1 MVRRSSSRFR
11 PQEPTVSNVAPTN
24 EHNHN
29 DAASDIGSD
38 IMTVSDIHTITNEHE
53 VAALQQHHH
62 HYHHQKSLNQQN
74 LDLLTGTPTN
84 YYSSNNPDAAG
95 GIGTYNV
102 YSPSDIRTIDND
114 NASII
119 SDLQHTVGTAGG
131 GNHDDIHTVTG
142 TVTGSVLRLSSS
154 PNGDDAN
161 GNVGSTVILGVSA
174 NDMAQPTTKTTATD
188 ASLDNSFWSRARRT
202 LGILPPTV
210 PNVATQPSTDCDAY
224 YDEGRPVPF
233 LDSSGAVNGKNSSTP
248 PPAVIVTSRRGN
260 DNGNIDFLQPDEANG
275 GDSYSNTMI
284 ASTSSVWKQRLC
296 GLRADRLIL
305 LLMFVLLA
313 AVGVIVGAIV
323 VSQQQNE
330 SRSSAASS
338 AENDRPGDAADEPT
352 MITLTRTPTT
362 PGPTTSPTPTVAPL
376 TNTTRQIC
384 ENNITLVDD
393 MKATFPVLGK
403 LSSNG
408 TIQYTGC
415 KWVANQTAE
424 QIDTLCDPDTVAYE
438 LCRLTCENCN
448 ELPMSQK
455 KAWPIDLCGSD
466 SPDQSFDAGMNQG
479 MGNCLWLSKSLFD
492 IDRLCQPGNDAYDLC
507 RETCRNCGPGLTPPT
522 QLPSATPFSVPS
534 TAPSITNVNSEV
546 PSVAP
551 IPLSLAP
558 VLSMETTT
566 PSVGPSSSPVAATA
580 APITATPVTDAP
592 MTAAPVT
599 PVDTLAGVI
608 VSASPESSDRLSMR
622 DSTQSQALEWL
633 RSALDVGT
641 FGAVVSDARTVQI
654 WTLATLAFNL
664 GLSETW
670 LTNGGNDEC
679 LWDGIICSA
688 DTRTVV
694 GIDLEGRAISGS
706 LPPEISLLSGLIG
719 LNLSTN
725 NISGELPNNFG
736 STFQNLQDL
745 RFDRN
750 NFSGTLP
757 STIGMMS
764 ALRIWYMERNPTI
777 TGTLPST
784 VAQLS
789 SLEEFVLYYTDI
801 SGVVTQGI
809 CDLRS
814 GSLGVLNLDC
824 TKITFDGDPCWT
836 KCLYLCGGDTGVPC
850 SN

>member
-1 MVRRSSSRFR
+1 MVRRGSSRFR
-11 PQEPTVSNVAPTN
+11 PQEPTASNVARTDD
-24 EHNHN
+24 HNHN

-38 IMTVSDIHTITNEHE
+38 IMTVSDIHTITNENE
-53 VAALQQHHH
+53 VAAMQQ
-62 HYHHQKSLNQQN
+62 HHQKSLNQQN
-74 LDLLTGTPTN
+74 LDLLTGTPTPF
-84 YYSSNNPDAAG
+84 YGSNSADAAG
-95 GIGTYNV
+95 GIGSYNA

-142 TVTGSVLRLSSS
+142 TVTGSVLHLSS
-154 PNGDDAN
+154 PNGDAN
-161 GNVGSTVILGVSA
+161 GNLGSTVILGVSA
-174 NDMAQPTTKTTATD
+174 NDKTKPTTTAAMNT
-188 ASLDNSFWSRARRT
+188 SLDNSFWSRARRT
-202 LGILPPTV
+202 LGIPPTI
-210 PNVATQPSTDCDAY
+210 PNVATQTSAECDAY

-233 LDSSGAVNGKNSSTP
+233 LGSSAAVNGNNLSTP

-260 DNGNIDFLQPDEANG
+260 NNGNIDFLQPDEANG
-275 GDSYSNTMI
+275 GDSCSNTMI

-305 LLMFVLLA
+305 MLMFVLLA

-330 SRSSAASS
+330 SRSSAASN
-338 AENDRPGDAADEPT
+338 AENDRPGVVAGEPT

-362 PGPTTSPTPTVAPL
+362 SRPTTSLTPTVAPI
-376 TNTTRQIC
+376 TNTTSQIC
-384 ENNITLVDD
+384 DNNITPVDD
-393 MKATFPVLGK
+393 IKATFPVMDN
-403 LSSNG
+403 LSNNG
-408 TIQYTGC
+408 AILYTEC

-424 QIDTLCDPDTVAYE
+424 QLDTLCQPDTVAYE

-448 ELPMSQK
+448 ELPLNQK
-455 KAWPIDLCGSD
+455 KAWPVDLCGSD

-507 RETCRNCGPGLTPPT
+507 RETCRNCGPDLTPPT
-522 QLPSATPFSVPS
+522 QLPSATPSTTPSTVLS
-534 TAPSITNVNSEV
+534 TAPSIINA
-546 PSVAP
+546 PSQAP

-558 VLSMETTT
+558 VPSTETTA

-580 APITATPVTDAP
+580 APITAAP
-592 MTAAPVT
+592 ATAVPVT

-633 RSALDVGT
+633 RSALAVGT

-670 LTNGGNDEC
+670 LTSGGNDEC
-679 LWDGIICSA
+679 FWDGIICSA

-694 GIDLEGRAISGS
+694 GIDLEGRAITGT

-725 NISGELPNNFG
+725 NISGELPSNFG
-736 STFQNLQDL
+736 STFQQLEDL
-745 RFDRN
+745 RFDQN
-750 NFSGTLP
+750 EFSGTIP

-777 TGTLPST
+777 SGTLPST

-801 SGVVTQGI
+801 AGVVTQGI

-824 TKITFDGDPCWT
+824 TKITFNGDPCWT
-836 KCLYLCGGDTGVPC
+836 KCLYLCGGDTGIPC
-850 SN
+850 NN